1 VLGRDL
7 TGDWG
12 TASRREWLVTNNLGG
27 FAAGTVAG
35 ANTRRYHG
43 LLVASLKPPVART
56 VLLAKVD
63 LSVRYQDR
71 SYELGANEFGG
82 GVIHPQGYVHIESF
96 RMLDAIPT
104 WRYAIGDALLEQQIF
119 MAPLTH
125 TSYLG
130 LRLLRASA
138 SVDVT
143 LQPLCTYRDYHSQ
156 LRGANAFLVDAAQ
169 AGCAVRAFDRARV
182 LCLSIDQ
189 GSFEPGSDWYWNF
202 FHRLESERGLDASED
217 LFMPGRFATRL
228 AAGEHRFFVATIEAG
243 ATAPGLEVLAALA
256 RTGERLTASLPAGTP
271 GWVRQLAL
279 ASDQFMVQREV
290 LHQRGTSVIAGY
302 PWFTD
307 WGRDAM
313 IALPGITT
321 TLGRHDVALEVLETF
336 ARCVDRGMLPN
347 RFPDG
352 DEPPEY
358 NTVDATLW
366 LFHALAEY
374 LDSKR
379 DCRLPRRLLPTLLDI
394 IEAHIE
400 GTRYGIGVD
409 PADGL
414 LRAGEPGV
422 QLTWMDA
429 KVGDWVVTPR
439 MGKCVEVNALWLNAL
454 HVTARLATQVGN
466 APAAHRCETL
476 LAHASA
482 HFDRFWDAQR
492 RCLYDVID
500 VNGGTSCDA
509 SMRPNQLFAVS
520 LPFSP
525 LRPAQMRSVVDAC
538 ADELLTS
545 YGLRSLSMQDPA
557 YVGQYQGDTWHRDR
571 AYHQGTV
578 WSWLLGPFALAH
590 YRVHGDA
597 ALAQSFLDP
606 IAEHL
611 RDACVGSISEI
622 FDGDPPHAA
631 RGCFAQAWSV
641 GEVLRAW
648 IRLEQLKVQPAKPI

>member
-1 VLGRDL
+1 MRRWRSVVESLIRSYSHAGAIVPNSKANSVVLGRDL

-217 LFMPGRFATRL
+217 LFLPGGFATRVG
-228 AAGEHRFFVATIEAG
+228 AGEPPVFGRHQQKGSDGSRVGGSGCAGPHGRAADRVLAGRHAGVG
-243 ATAPGLEVLAALA
+243 ATAGTRIRSVHGPARSSASARDQRHRRLSLVHRLGSRRDDRATGNHDHTRASRCRARGARDLRALRRSRHAAQSLSGRRRAA
-256 RTGERLTASLPAGTP
+256 R
-271 GWVRQLAL
+271 
-279 ASDQFMVQREV
+279 VQHRRCHAMAV
-290 LHQRGTSVIAGY
+290 SRARGISGQQA
-302 PWFTD
+302 
-307 WGRDAM
+307 
-313 IALPGITT
+313 
-321 TLGRHDVALEVLETF
+321 
-336 ARCVDRGMLPN
+336 
-347 RFPDG
+347 
-352 DEPPEY
+352 
-358 NTVDATLW
+358 
-366 LFHALAEY
+366 
-374 LDSKR
+374 
-379 DCRLPRRLLPTLLDI
+379 RLP
-394 IEAHIE
+394 
-400 GTRYGIGVD
+400 
-409 PADGL
+409 
-414 LRAGEPGV
+414 
-422 QLTWMDA
+422 
-429 KVGDWVVTPR
+429 
-439 MGKCVEVNALWLNAL
+439 
-454 HVTARLATQVGN
+454 LA
-466 APAAHRCETL
+466 APAAAHPARYHRGPHRG
-476 LAHASA
+476 HALW
-482 HFDRFWDAQR
+482 HWR
-492 RCLYDVID
+492 RP
-500 VNGGTSCDA
+500 
-509 SMRPNQLFAVS
+509 R
-520 LPFSP
+520 
-525 LRPAQMRSVVDAC
+525 
-538 ADELLTS
+538 
-545 YGLRSLSMQDPA
+545 
-557 YVGQYQGDTWHRDR
+557 
-571 AYHQGTV
+571 
-578 WSWLLGPFALAH
+578 
-590 YRVHGDA
+590 
-597 ALAQSFLDP
+597 
-606 IAEHL
+606 
-611 RDACVGSISEI
+611 
-622 FDGDPPHAA
+622 
-631 RGCFAQAWSV
+631 
-641 GEVLRAW
+641 
-648 IRLEQLKVQPAKPI
+648 